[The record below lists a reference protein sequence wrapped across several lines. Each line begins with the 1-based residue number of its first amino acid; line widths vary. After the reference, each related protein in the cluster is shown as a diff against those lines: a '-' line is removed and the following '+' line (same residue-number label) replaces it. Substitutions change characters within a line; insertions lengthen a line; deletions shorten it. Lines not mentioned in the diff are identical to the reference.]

1 MENRIFPDHTLI
13 RLFKEEDRRSQYP
26 LRLSEPVQP
35 VSPTRPRAKTVF
47 PSGSSSSVPRGSPG
61 MESCIRRRKHA
72 SCRPTGSSF
81 P

>member
-1 MENRIFPDHTLI
+1 MDKREQRGSYGKPD
-13 RLFKEEDRRSQYP
+13 FSGSYFWNP
-26 LRLSEPVQP
+26 VSEPVQP
-35 VSPTRPRAKTVF
+35 VSPTRLRAKTAF